1 MIGLAGVPYSV
12 DTGSGKGMNTSETN
26 TMNDMFTMFVLS
38 MIVVSVLSVPVVVA
52 TGYANA
58 WRHVLEQD

>member
-1 MIGLAGVPYSV
+1 
-12 DTGSGKGMNTSETN
+12 MNTSETN
-26 TMNDMFTMFVLS
+26 TMTDMFTMFVLS

-58 WRHVLEQD
+58 WRHALDRD